1 MVFFVQ
7 LTTQFPEGS
16 IIKLLPIVGN
26 QDSRDPKSTNDSLL
40 DEIFDVLF
48 LKLLPGVLLRETY
61 RSHILV
67 GVSP

>member
-1 MVFFVQ
+1 MPEGGIVVFYVQ

-26 QDSRDPKSTNDSLL
+26 QDPRDPKSTNDGLL

-48 LKLLPGVLLRETY
+48 
-61 RSHILV
+61 
-67 GVSP
+67 